1 MLQGKDMKS
10 ELQFIS
16 VLHCTSTIM
25 HNTYD
30 QKMGS
35 ENDGFPCKFII
46 ASYRMLI
53 LSDNYYPSL
62 LATTAPWMW
71 AIS

>member
-1 MLQGKDMKS
+1 MKL
-10 ELQFIS
+10 ELQLIS

-30 QKMGS
+30 HKMGS
-35 ENDGFPCKFII
+35 ENGLPCKFIT

-53 LSDNYYPSL
+53 LSDNYCPSL
-62 LATTAPWMW
+62 LATTVHACG
-71 AIS
+71 

>member
-1 MLQGKDMKS
+1 MKP

-30 QKMGS
+30 HEMGS
-35 ENDGFPCKFII
+35 ENDGLPCKFII
-46 ASYRMLI
+46 APYRMLI
-53 LSDNYYPSL
+53 LSDNYCPSL
-62 LATTAPWMW
+62 LATTVPCMW